1 MDRRAEEN
9 DWRETVFTEDL
20 YFLLAMAGPDFD
32 PRSQLFVNVGRV
44 HLKSVF
50 QSGHVNKSIVDVTQS
65 QMLFQMGPVF
75 SEWH

>member
-32 PRSQLFVNVGRV
+32 PRSQFFVNVGRV
-44 HLKSVF
+44 RLKSVF
-50 QSGHVNKSIVDVTQS
+50 

-75 SEWH
+75 SEWHWHSGDFQA